1 MSPDHLFARGEID
14 AEGLVASHITVLPL
28 YGAGVWGVVVLPTHV
43 HYLASITGGAWRRC
57 EWYRTSAR
65 QVGRSRASAAC
76 VAEATS
82 LTQAALSVHSVD
94 ESSAATALRSVVLMS
109 QNSSQVTQYASMG

>member
-1 MSPDHLFARGEID
+1 MALVPICSIARLE
-14 AEGLVASHITVLPL
+14 AR
-28 YGAGVWGVVVLPTHV
+28 
-43 HYLASITGGAWRRC
+43 TGG
-57 EWYRTSAR
+57 
-65 QVGRSRASAAC
+65 ASAAC

-82 LTQAALSVHSVD
+82 VTQAALSVHSVD